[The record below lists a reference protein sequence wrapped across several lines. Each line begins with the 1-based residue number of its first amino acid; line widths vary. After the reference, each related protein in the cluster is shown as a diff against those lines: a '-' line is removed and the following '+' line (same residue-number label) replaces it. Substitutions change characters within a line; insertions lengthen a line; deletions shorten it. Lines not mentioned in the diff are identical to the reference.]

1 MSESTSIAVTLERA
15 FAVAPES
22 VWVALSDP
30 VTTRECLPGCTAL
43 APVAD
48 RELPSGSIARLLAT
62 DPETR
67 DARTVSAGERYDA
80 VIGAGVRGA
89 DVEIDV
95 DATVTERD
103 YPDMVVEGAI
113 GDDIDAAMEA
123 TLALDEREGGCLATW
138 RAEAA
143 VGGRLAADDRRAVE
157 STITRV
163 AADYF
168 DALDDRLAAL
178 GGPKSERVVKDPEW
192 R

>member
-30 VTTRECLPGCTAL
+30 VTTRECLPRCTAL

-95 DATVTERD
+95 DVTVTERD

-123 TLALDEREGGCLATW
+123 TLALDEREEGCLATW

-168 DALDDRLAAL
+168 DGLDDRLAAL
-178 GGPKSERVVKDPEW
+178 GGPESERAVKDPEW